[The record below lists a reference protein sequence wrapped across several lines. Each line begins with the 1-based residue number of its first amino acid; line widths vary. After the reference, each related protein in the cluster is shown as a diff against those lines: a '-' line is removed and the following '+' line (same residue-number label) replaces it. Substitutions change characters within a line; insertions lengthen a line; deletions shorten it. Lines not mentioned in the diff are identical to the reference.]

1 MCIMLSRSCTYNIN
15 DIYNLH
21 VISEVEVA
29 IQQVSDSTEQIRL
42 FLQSGN
48 VYDVVICNI
57 D

>member
-29 IQQVSDSTEQIRL
+29 IQQVSDSIEQIRL

>member
-1 MCIMLSRSCTYNIN
+1 MCIMLSRCTYNIN

-48 VYDVVICNI
+48 VYDVIICNI